1 MQQPGLDFHNIPT
14 PLIQHPGGVRRVVRG
29 TPPPAFVADSRVLLG
44 LELRQPRRGRWAVIL
59 PDMRGSPPACK
70 VQLLTRR
77 GFGRQV
83 SGFADPWVALRAARA
98 LGFTEDAPGIVETL
112 AASSRWRRRYGRPVG

>member
-14 PLIQHPGGVRRVVRG
+14 PLIHHHGGVQHVVRW
-29 TPPPAFVADSRVLLG
+29 TPPPAFAADSRMLLG

-59 PDMRGSPPACK
+59 PDLRGSPPACK

>member
-14 PLIQHPGGVRRVVRG
+14 PLIHYPGGVWRVVRR
-29 TPPPAFVADSRVLLG
+29 TPSPAFAADSRVLLG
-44 LELRQPRRGRWAVIL
+44 LELRQPQRSRWAVIL
-59 PDMRGSPPACK
+59 PDLRGSPLACK

-83 SGFADPWVALRAARA
+83 SGFADPCAALRAARA